1 MCLNLENRFM
11 IENYANNNGLV
22 NQEQIN
28 HSIINQGFSEST
40 ILLIDNFTNNI
51 LNGKSNL
58 TKFNQKEHAGLC
70 CAGEVLIGAYVVCN
84 YARTSL
90 TTSGD
95 AFESKRNVPNWEIDE
110 LQEKLVQEWAESKQ
124 IWFPNAEEERESV
137 YGCMIAPGAEAKVF
151 YKDNE
156 TSVIKLRTSI
166 YATLERAFESIVLH
180 NTLFPETPMNV
191 IGFTRD
197 KDGLF
202 RTILTQPYVCCDRLA
217 TKEEIDS
224 MVGEKGF
231 IDNHN
236 GQGVNYI
243 SERLHLEDM
252 HPANVFIDSI
262 SLKPVC
268 IDCIV
273 KFKR

>member
-1 MCLNLENRFM
+1 MCVCVEITCNFKSNILFLCLNLENRFM

-40 ILLIDNFTNNI
+40 IILINNFTSDI

-84 YARTSL
+84 YARTSF

-124 IWFPNAEEERESV
+124 M
-137 YGCMIAPGAEAKVF
+137 Y
-151 YKDNE
+151 
-156 TSVIKLRTSI
+156 L
-166 YATLERAFESIVLH
+166 L
-180 NTLFPETPMNV
+180 
-191 IGFTRD
+191 
-197 KDGLF
+197 
-202 RTILTQPYVCCDRLA
+202 ILYL
-217 TKEEIDS
+217 
-224 MVGEKGF
+224 
-231 IDNHN
+231 
-236 GQGVNYI
+236 
-243 SERLHLEDM
+243 
-252 HPANVFIDSI
+252 
-262 SLKPVC
+262 
-268 IDCIV
+268 
-273 KFKR
+273 